1 MAPAPHA
8 EYARPPRWFAA
19 AWCAGAG
26 ALAGYLTARGAA
38 ELWWVDAVAGAAA
51 FGALAAALGAA
62 EPPRWL
68 ARLLCMGALGVPG
81 ALAYGAGYGL
91 LMAALGF
98 LLGGAALWLGSGRY
112 RQALPSYAA
121 AWEVLWFYALRG
133 VCGLIFL
140 FLMVPILVLVP
151 LSFNQEPYFSFTA
164 GMLNFE
170 PGAWSLR
177 WYADILHSG
186 MAAPGAIEGWW
197 ADLWRNARWVQA
209 IKNSFLIGV
218 PATLLAT
225 ALGTLAAVGLARSE
239 MPFRR
244 AVMALLISPMVVPLV
259 ITASGMFY
267 AFSSVALAKTYA
279 GLILAHAVLG
289 VPFVVI
295 TVTATLAGFDRS
307 LVHAAASLGASHT
320 RTFFQVQLPLI
331 LPGVMVGALFAF
343 ITSFDEVVVVLQ
355 LADVTQ
361 RTLPRQMFTGLREQI
376 SPTILAVAT
385 IFVLLSALLLLS
397 VELVRRRTERRLRA
411 GRA

>member
-51 FGALAAALGAA
+51 FGALAAALNAA

-112 RQALPSYAA
+112 RRALPPYAA

-133 VCGLIFL
+133 VCGLVFL
-140 FLMVPILVLVP
+140 FLVVPILVLIP

-186 MAAPGAIEGWW
+186 MAAPGAADGWW

-209 IKNSFLIGV
+209 IKNSFLIGI

-225 ALGTLAAVGLARSE
+225 ALGTLAAIGLSRSE

-295 TVTATLAGFDRS
+295 TVTATLSGFDRS

-385 IFVLLSALLLLS
+385 VFVLLSALLLLAI
-397 VELVRRRTERRLRA
+397 ELVRRRTERRLRA
-411 GRA
+411 DRG

>member
-1 MAPAPHA
+1 MAPPPHA

-19 AWCAGAG
+19 AWCAAAG
-26 ALAGYLTARGAA
+26 AAAGYLTARGAA
-38 ELWWVDAVAGAAA
+38 ELWWVDAAAGAAA
-51 FGALAAALGAA
+51 FGALAAALSAA

-91 LMAALGF
+91 LMAGLGF

-112 RQALPSYAA
+112 RRALPPYAA

-133 VCGLIFL
+133 VCGLVFL
-140 FLMVPILVLVP
+140 FLVVPILVLVP

-186 MAAPGAIEGWW
+186 MAAPGAAEGWW

-225 ALGTLAAVGLARSE
+225 ALGTLAAVGLSRSE

-295 TVTATLAGFDRS
+295 TVTATLSGFDRS

-411 GRA
+411 GSG

>member
-38 ELWWVDAVAGAAA
+38 ELWWVDAIAGAAA
-51 FGALAAALGAA
+51 FGALAAALNAA

-112 RQALPSYAA
+112 RRALPSYAA

-133 VCGLIFL
+133 VCGLVFL
-140 FLMVPILVLVP
+140 FLVVPILVLIP

-186 MAAPGAIEGWW
+186 MAAPGGAEGWW
-197 ADLWRNARWVQA
+197 GDLWRNARWVQA

-225 ALGTLAAVGLARSE
+225 ALGTLAAIGLSRSE

-295 TVTATLAGFDRS
+295 TVTATLSGFDRS

-385 IFVLLSALLLLS
+385 VFVLLSALLLLS
-397 VELVRRRTERRLRA
+397 IELVRRRTERRLRA
-411 GRA
+411 DRG

>member
-1 MAPAPHA
+1 MAPPPHA
-8 EYARPPRWFAA
+8 EQTRPPRWFAA
-19 AWCAGAG
+19 AWCAAAG
-26 ALAGYLTARGAA
+26 AAAGYLTARGAA
-38 ELWWVDAVAGAAA
+38 ELWWVDVIAGAAA
-51 FGALAAALGAA
+51 FAALAAALTAT

-68 ARLLCMGALGVPG
+68 ARLLCMGALGAPG
-81 ALAYGAGYGL
+81 ALAYGTGYGL
-91 LMAALGF
+91 LMAALGY
-98 LLGGAALWLGSGRY
+98 LLGGAALWLASGRY
-112 RQALPSYAA
+112 RRRLPPYAA

-133 VCGLIFL
+133 VCGLVFL
-140 FLMVPILVLVP
+140 FLVVPILVLIP
-151 LSFNQEPYFSFTA
+151 LSFNQEPYFSFTV

-170 PGAWSLR
+170 PDAWSLR

-186 MAAPGAIEGWW
+186 MAAPAATAGWW
-197 ADLWRNARWVQA
+197 ADLWQNARWVQA
-209 IKNSFLIGV
+209 IKNSFLIGI

-225 ALGTLAAVGLARSE
+225 ALGTLAAVGLSRSE

-259 ITASGMFY
+259 ITASGVFY
-267 AFSSVALAKTYA
+267 AFSTVALAKTYA

-307 LVHAAASLGASHT
+307 LVHAAASLGASHL

-355 LADVTQ
+355 MADVTQ

-397 VELVRRRTERRLRA
+397 LELVRRRTERLHA
-411 GRA
+411 GRG